1 MVINLSYNNL
11 SSFPDSLLK
20 FENLISLDIRKN
32 KFENID
38 DLIEKIS
45 KFKYLSELKFDFTSP
60 NQVQNLLLKSPQIIL
75 INGKSTIDYVN
86 NLEITEEQINNVSLK
101 KFLPIYNNIFTSM
114 QTQFQKNN
122 SNLSNEFHNQF
133 QNLINEEATNINS
146 NDNNLNYIYLIN
158 TLKSEMNILK
168 FFLKIFITN
177 IEYLKDKTE
186 EIGKE
191 ILNNISQTIDNN
203 LNVIIELFEK
213 NNNFNL
219 IIRKQLDIVLNY
231 LKEDIEK
238 EFSNKIEKIKKEL
251 NKNLKIYKD
260 EKDYYSNKI
269 ERLEIENKYMTEHLI
284 KTGFDLSKKFELL
297 NKGNENKTYKKNSI
311 ENIGIKNISIKNM
324 KEIINEIYSSKLEY
338 DKKCIENKLP
348 YITMEQHTFNFF
360 NKKYG
365 LKNLVNEWITS
376 IETGIKIY
384 SNEDNDINLFGKILR
399 NEIDENEILILNKLK
414 NSINEYLKLCL
425 INKYPFKSKK
435 ELNKLYLN
443 KLENY
448 LNEDE
453 WKIILYSI
461 YSKDE
466 GEIIEKR
473 ILQII
478 KELNNNRKKEL
489 LNELKNSNKKNIVTR
504 EEYDKIN
511 SNKLDLIIP
520 YKEFLYIITDYRIC
534 YKEKYL
540 KPFII
545 LFKKYDS
552 DINGILNEEEFVK
565 LCDSISFI
573 KKLGNSYIKQLLNKV
588 DPFNYKRIIF
598 SNCIKIFS
606 NEIIEDINNNQQ
618 IKISLL
624 DKLCIDQINNENKE

>member
-1 MVINLSYNNL
+1 M
-11 SSFPDSLLK
+11 LK

-60 NQVQNLLLKSPQIIL
+60 NQIQNLLLKSPQIIL

-101 KFLPIYNNIFTSM
+101 KFLPIYNNIFTSI

-122 SNLSNEFHNQF
+122 SNLSNAFHNQF
-133 QNLINEEATNINS
+133 QNLINEEATNINA
-146 NDNNLNYIYLIN
+146 NDNDSYYIYLIN
-158 TLKSEMNILK
+158 SLKSEMKILK
-168 FFLKIFITN
+168 FFLKIYITN
-177 IEYLKDKTE
+177 IEYIKDKNE
-186 EIGKE
+186 EIGNE
-191 ILNNISQTIDNN
+191 ILNNLSQTIENN
-203 LNVIIELFEK
+203 VNFIIELFEK
-213 NNNFNL
+213 KNKFTL
-219 IIRKQLDIVLNY
+219 ILRKQLDLILNY

-251 NKNLKIYKD
+251 NKNLKLYKD
-260 EKDYYSNKI
+260 EKDFYSNKI
-269 ERLEIENKYMTEHLI
+269 ERLEIENKYMTEHLL
-284 KTGFDLSKKFELL
+284 KSGFDISKKFELL
-297 NKGNENKTYKKNSI
+297 NKENENKTNKKNSI
-311 ENIGIKNISIKNM
+311 EYIGTKLISIKNM
-324 KEIINEIYSSKLEY
+324 KEIINEIYNSKLEF
-338 DKKCIENKLP
+338 DKKCIENKIP
-348 YITMEQHTFNFF
+348 NVTMEEHMFNFF

-365 LKNLVNEWITS
+365 LKNLVNDWITS
-376 IETGIKIY
+376 IEIGINNY

-399 NEIDENEILILNKLK
+399 NEIDESEILIVNKLK
-414 NSINEYLKLCL
+414 NSINEYLQLFL

-473 ILQII
+473 ILKII

-489 LNELKNSNKKNIVTR
+489 LNDLKNSNKKNIVSR
-504 EEYDKIN
+504 EQYDKIN
-511 SNKLDLIIP
+511 SNKLDLILP

-540 KPFII
+540 KPFIL
-545 LFKKYDS
+545 LFKKFDS
-552 DINGILNEEEFVK
+552 DIDGILNEEEFVK

-573 KKLGNSYIKQLLNKV
+573 KKLGNSYIKTLLNKV
-588 DPFNYKRIIF
+588 DPFNFKRIIF
-598 SNCIKIFS
+598 SNCITIFS
-606 NEIIEDINNNQQ
+606 NEMIEDINNNQQ
-618 IKISLL
+618 MTISLL
-624 DKLCIDQINNENKE
+624 DKLCIDQLNNENKE